1 MLLIRAGVE
10 QNPGPGSGDRSRPK
24 KKRMGRFKESG
35 RRSKGTDENDSTS
48 IADYMGTVKSPL
60 RGPF

>member
-1 MLLIRAGVE
+1 ME

-24 KKRMGRFKESG
+24 KKRMGRLKESG
-35 RRSKGTDENDSTS
+35 GRTKGTDENDSTS